1 MPRSHDDA
9 ITPEPLEGEI
19 SRLVAALGDPTRR
32 SAFFHVRA
40 STEPQSK
47 DHVAAALGIDRR
59 LAGFHLDKLVDQG
72 FLRAEFRRRTGRTGP
87 GAGRP
92 AKLYSTAETEVHV
105 DLPERRY
112 DVLASLLLK
121 VAADESGAPTSEVIE
136 RVGFEFGL
144 QVGLAEAAAGARSP
158 SEAAQTAAREV
169 AGILSRLGFAATT
182 DGGGGITA
190 CACPFEDLAFR
201 DPERI
206 CGLDRAIWRGI
217 LAAFV
222 PTARLTTTTT
232 RALGD
237 DACAAS
243 VHEPRAHERGAHV
256 ASAR

>member
-47 DHVAAALGIDRR
+47 DHVAAALGNDLR